1 MNDNRITYSMLNANI
16 HVLREASREVKV
28 NVVKCETIEPFLFF
42 KIALRLAFDPVE

>member
-28 NVVKCETIEPFLFF
+28 NVVKCETIEPFLFC
-42 KIALRLAFDPVE
+42 KIALSLAFDPVE